1 LSRTS
6 DGTRVVCELD
16 GSGNVTASYGYG
28 AAGLAQRYVPASL
41 SYTAYVYD
49 PMGNVTMRMRQLD
62 AATQPYDLSGYD
74 AFGKRMLYQPNVQQT
89 QLNPPDAVGYGGQ
102 LGNYTD
108 VEANLV
114 LMTYRFYSP
123 VYCRFLTRDPS
134 GYGGGINLYAYCRNN
149 PINRFD
155 PLGLD
160 ERSSNN
166 PGWP

>member
-1 LSRTS
+1 LHR
-6 DGTRVVCELD
+6 G
-16 GSGNVTASYGYG
+16 GIA
-28 AAGLAQRYVPASL
+28 
-41 SYTAYVYD
+41 
-49 PMGNVTMRMRQLD
+49 
-62 AATQPYDLSGYD
+62 
-74 AFGKRMLYQPNVQQT
+74 QQT

-102 LGNYTD
+102 LTNYTD

-134 GYGGGINLYAYCRNN
+134 GYEGGINLYAYCRNN

-166 PGWP
+166 PWWP